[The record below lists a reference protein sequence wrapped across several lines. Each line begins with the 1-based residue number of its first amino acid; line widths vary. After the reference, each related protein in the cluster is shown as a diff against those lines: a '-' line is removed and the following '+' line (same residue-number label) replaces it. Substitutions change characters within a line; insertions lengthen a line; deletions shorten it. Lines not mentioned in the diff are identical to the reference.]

1 VLIRPAAA
9 ALWIGIVSAVT
20 STAHVQQVEY
30 RDPQSRFT
38 FDYPQ
43 AFGEPSPGTDNGFGD
58 RVAVIRFSVFSRQG
72 IGGEVLLRRG
82 RPSLDL
88 QAAGGLY
95 DDIVTGALP
104 PATLKAVIAAIPR
117 LSVANVC
124 AQIGRQSHI
133 DLSHAAIATL
143 PENQQ
148 RGIGMAD
155 VLSNHDPQVLRC
167 DVIGDVVTF
176 DKEAAMMAGGIRRRV
191 YGAVRFLAGR
201 YAMVEI
207 VRAGGTPSNE
217 VLDQMRQIVESFRE
231 LP

>member
-1 VLIRPAAA
+1 MLIRSAAA
-9 ALWIGIVSAVT
+9 ALWIGIVCAITSA
-20 STAHVQQVEY
+20 ARLQQVEY

-38 FDYPQ
+38 FSYPQ

-58 RVAVIRFSVFSRQG
+58 RVAVIRFSVFSRHG
-72 IGGEVLLRRG
+72 IGGEALLGRA

-104 PATLKAVIAAIPR
+104 PATLKAVVAAIPR
-117 LSVANVC
+117 LSLANVC
-124 AQIGRQSHI
+124 QQLGRQSHI
-133 DLSHAAIATL
+133 DLSHAAVAAL

-148 RGIGMAD
+148 RGIGMSD

-167 DVIGDVVTF
+167 DVSGDVVTF
-176 DKEAAMMAGGIRRRV
+176 DKEAAMTPGGIRRRV
-191 YGAVRFLAGR
+191 YGAVRFLTGR
-201 YAMVEI
+201 YAMFEI
-207 VRAGGTPSNE
+207 VRAGGTPSSE